1 MKWAGI
7 KPIFVFLSHD
17 VSNEKCPWFIIF
29 IIRIWVSP
37 MIAWISQVVLLL
49 FWIDGDFLVD
59 GYNIIYRTND
69 ELKVV
74 KCIYMYA
81 SCSGGAVG

>member
-1 MKWAGI
+1 MGI
-7 KPIFVFLSHD
+7 
-17 VSNEKCPWFIIF
+17 SNDCMNFTSCF
-29 IIRIWVSP
+29 T
-37 MIAWISQVVLLL
+37 VVLDWCNQ
-49 FWIDGDFLVD
+49 FDGDFLVD
-59 GYNIIYRTND
+59 GYNIIYHTND